1 MNMLNQP
8 SEVDNLLFEIKLMLR
23 LSHPHIVEYYGASVD
38 ELGVLHIFQEWVP
51 GGSVQDLLTRF
62 GSFALSTVREYTKQ
76 ILEGLDY
83 LHSNNII
90 HRDIKGGN
98 ILVNANRTVKLA
110 DFGASTTLTQF
121 NQTQETTTIKGTP
134 YFMAPEVLS
143 NSKYGRKGDVW
154 AVGCT
159 MIQMLTG
166 EPPWKDQ
173 NIKGLVQL
181 HILLSTWDRGPPPFK
196 CQVTPECRHCL
207 EMCFNKNETDRP
219 TVAELLKC
227 GFLDYDELD
236 ESNSSILGRSRISDS
251 QDDLEDSGVIR
262 GLKLDIEKAAKYR
275 NSVSAIHPGG
285 GGVDDEGNDTISF
298 IDHQIHQKNHR
309 RKTADDVTI
318 SNHNQH
324 LQRDHGKQNNDM
336 SPYRQVQW
344 DSELPPSNFDQGG
357 GGGGGGFR
365 SKSDATPGS
374 SPSITPKSTSST
386 PLKSSSAASSS
397 SSSSNSSSP
406 PAKTKINNHVV
417 VAASTSSS
425 NNPFAK
431 GQIQVRRNSKTD
443 DIDGGN
449 GPGMH
454 KMIVESINNYDD
466 GFITNP
472 FAKGQ
477 TQVPLRRTSK
487 TDEIEIGVVASH
499 KMIAEVLSPSSSS
512 ITHSTTTSS
521 TTAAVIDDQQ
531 LVRDSLANLKLKTR
545 AGSAQNS
552 SRVVKQQSMDTKPP
566 NINTRYDNSNISSNR
581 DSEELTPLAGIDDS
595 DNDDYAKRKE
605 RYQQS
610 NYRGKIMPP
619 VFDRHESSGSIEED
633 LSVEQGSYHNATGE
647 EVMYKDIA
655 SNAKY
660 SSHDHNN
667 NYNNNNNNNSRPM
680 SYQSKSSSSISTSK
694 SVSSSTYIIGSH
706 GNTTTSASYYRDN
719 STMRK
724 SSSTTDT
731 GRGSGGGGADGYPSS
746 KKSESARV
754 RRPTIQ
760 ATVEAHQNRP
770 RTVDHTPS
778 TAAYVSTGP
787 TAMININTTGYHSSS
802 HMMEN
807 TVIKLSSPTREA
819 MMNDFNTTSVD
830 DDDDNDDDDND
841 SNAAHIW
848 MCRKCGRENKNPQY
862 CDNCASVK
870 GSTGKKGADAPIIK
884 TSR

>member
-181 HILLSTWDRGPPPFK
+181 HILLSTWDQGPPPFK
-196 CQVTPECRHCL
+196 CPVTPECRHCL
-207 EMCFNKNETDRP
+207 EMCFKKNETDRP
-219 TVAELLKC
+219 TVADLLKC

-262 GLKLDIEKAAKYR
+262 GLKQDIEKAAKYR
-275 NSVSAIHPGG
+275 NSISA
-285 GGVDDEGNDTISF
+285 VNMDDESNDTISC

-309 RKTADDVTI
+309 RKTADEVTI
-318 SNHNQH
+318 SYHNQH
-324 LQRDHGKQNNDM
+324 LQRDYGRQSDV
-336 SPYRQVQW
+336 SPQYRQVQW

-357 GGGGGGFR
+357 FR
-365 SKSDATPGS
+365 SKSEATPGT
-374 SPSITPKSTSST
+374 SPSITPKSNSST
-386 PLKSSSAASSS
+386 PRKSSSSASNSSARSSS
-397 SSSSNSSSP
+397 SASNSSSP
-406 PAKTKINNHVV
+406 PAKAIMNHAAA
-417 VAASTSSS
+417 VASSSSSSS

-431 GQIQVRRNSKTD
+431 GQIQIRRNSKSD
-443 DIDGGN
+443 DIDGN
-449 GPGMH
+449 GPSMH
-454 KMIVESINNYDD
+454 KMIVESIIYDD
-466 GFITNP
+466 GIPTNP

-477 TQVPLRRTSK
+477 IQVPLRRTSK
-487 TDEIEIGVVASH
+487 TEEIEIGVASH
-499 KMIAEVLSPSSSS
+499 KMIAEVLPSS
-512 ITHSTTTSS
+512 ITH
-521 TTAAVIDDQQ
+521 TAAAAAVVIDDQQ

-552 SRVVKQQSMDTKPP
+552 RIRQPIDTKPP

-595 DNDDYAKRKE
+595 DDDEDYDYARRKE
-605 RYQQS
+605 KYQN
-610 NYRGKIMPP
+610 NYRGKTIGRST
-619 VFDRHESSGSIEED
+619 VLDRQESISSIEEE
-633 LSVEQGSYHNATGE
+633 LSVKQGNYYNNAAGE

-655 SNAKY
+655 SHAKY
-660 SSHDHNN
+660 SSYD
-667 NYNNNNNNNSRPM
+667 NNSKPV
-680 SYQSKSSSSISTSK
+680 SYQSKSTSSISTSK
-694 SVSSSTYIIGSH
+694 SVASSST
-706 GNTTTSASYYRDN
+706 TTTASYYKDN

-731 GRGSGGGGADGYPSS
+731 SRGGGGGVYPSS

-760 ATVEAHQNRP
+760 ATVDAQKNRP

-778 TAAYVSTGP
+778 TVAYVSSGP
-787 TAMININTTGYHSSS
+787 TIMTNINTSSATTVGHHPS

-807 TVIKLSSPTREA
+807 TVIKTSSPTREA

-830 DDDDNDDDDND
+830 DDDDDNDDDD
-841 SNAAHIW
+841 SSRW
-848 MCRKCGRENKNPQY
+848 VCRICGRENKNPQF

-884 TSR
+884 TTR